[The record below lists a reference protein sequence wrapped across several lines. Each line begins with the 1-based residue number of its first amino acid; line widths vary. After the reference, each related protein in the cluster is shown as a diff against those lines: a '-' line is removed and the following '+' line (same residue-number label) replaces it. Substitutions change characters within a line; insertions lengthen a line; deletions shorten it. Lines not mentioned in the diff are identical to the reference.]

1 MHQDVVYE
9 PPQGGT
15 ILAHNEKCAVH
26 AMYEANRYIAIQG
39 HPEFTGDIVHEIVEL
54 RGARLFGEEIY
65 KSGLEHSFDEH
76 DGVLV
81 ARSFV
86 RFLHEG

>member
-1 MHQDVVYE
+1 MHHDVVFE

-15 ILAHNEKCAVH
+15 VLASNAKCDVH

-39 HPEFTGDIVHEIVEL
+39 HPEFTGDIVNEIIEL
-54 RGARLFGEEIY
+54 RGIPLFGEEIY
-65 KSGLEHSFDEH
+65 KGGLEHSYDDH

-86 RFLHEG
+86 RFLHQG